1 MEALAETIR
10 ESVPGKGKEN
20 EAAAREAYESVKM
33 NEGAGRRAQ
42 GARSKE

>member
-1 MEALAETIR
+1 VGIEALAETVK

-33 NEGAGRRAQ
+33 RELRVEN
-42 GARSKE
+42 